1 MHVGYIAIEAIAR
14 IDTLDCDSKLKLLNR
29 RAKVNLNIVSKFFN
43 FGAAKYSI

>member
-1 MHVGYIAIEAIAR
+1 MHIGYIAIEAIAR
-14 IDTLDCDSKLKLLNR
+14 IDTLDRDSKLNR